1 MLEILFSVGLLHYL
15 CISFVLFFIGLLGV
29 LLSRNLLRI
38 VMSLF
43 IMSISIVINFVVFA
57 YYCDM
62 SFKKANMIS
71 IFVLL
76 ISMMQM
82 IVAIVILYKIYKA
95 NEYLDAEKVKD
106 KES

>member
-1 MLEILFSVGLLHYL
+1 MIDIFINVGLLHYL
-15 CISFVLFFIGLLGV
+15 VVSLALFLIGLVGV

-43 IMSISIVINFVVFA
+43 VMSISIVINFVVFA
-57 YYCDM
+57 YYCDVN
-62 SFKKANMIS
+62 FKNANMIS

>member
-1 MLEILFSVGLLHYL
+1 
-15 CISFVLFFIGLLGV
+15 
-29 LLSRNLLRI
+29 
-38 VMSLF
+38 
-43 IMSISIVINFVVFA
+43 
-57 YYCDM
+57 
-62 SFKKANMIS
+62 MIS

>member
-1 MLEILFSVGLLHYL
+1 MIDLLLNVGLVHYL
-15 CISFVLFFIGLLGV
+15 VISLFLFLIGLLGV

-43 IMSISIVINFVVFA
+43 VMSISIVINFVVFA
-57 YYCDM
+57 YYCDVNY
-62 SFKKANMIS
+62 KNANMIS

-76 ISMMQM
+76 ISMMQI

-95 NEYLDAEKVKD
+95 NEYLDAEKIKD
-106 KES
+106 RES